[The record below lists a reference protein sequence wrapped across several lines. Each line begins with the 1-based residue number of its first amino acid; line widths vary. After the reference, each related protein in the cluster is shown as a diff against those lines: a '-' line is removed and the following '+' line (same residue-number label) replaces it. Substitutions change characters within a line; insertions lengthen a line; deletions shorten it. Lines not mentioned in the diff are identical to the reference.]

1 MGLQCDTRSFVN
13 AFRAVAVLFF
23 CVAAT
28 TRAADG
34 GAAAEAIVAELVE
47 TQGIPGMSAAVWRGD
62 SLAWSFA
69 TGKADLGHDVAVS
82 AETRFR
88 LGSVSKVLTA
98 GLVAKLAEQGK
109 VDLDA
114 DIRTYLPAFPDKGH
128 TITLR
133 HLLGHLGGVRHYG
146 AKDFDFTAPG
156 GIIDLR
162 LYKSTDDVLALF
174 KDDPLVAPPGE
185 KYLYST
191 FGYSLVMVVV
201 EKAAGASFLDLLQSE
216 LLDSLEM
223 KHTCGDDL
231 RKIVPGR
238 TDFYDRGPN
247 GVIVQSYPVNAA
259 YKWSGGGLLATAEDL
274 ARFGA
279 AHLQP
284 GFFSAETLNVMFT
297 PQKTAASEET
307 GVGIAWRIAKTE
319 AGEPYYHHAGAMGGC
334 RAVLVIYPQRR
345 MAVAL
350 LSNLGMTPKD
360 VESYAMRIADSFN
373 AEAGE

>member
-1 MGLQCDTRSFVN
+1 M
-13 AFRAVAVLFF
+13 
-23 CVAAT
+23 
-28 TRAADG
+28 
-34 GAAAEAIVAELVE
+34 
-47 TQGIPGMSAAVWRGD
+47 
-62 SLAWSFA
+62 
-69 TGKADLGHDVAVS
+69 
-82 AETRFR
+82 
-88 LGSVSKVLTA
+88 
-98 GLVAKLAEQGK
+98 
-109 VDLDA
+109 
-114 DIRTYLPAFPDKGH
+114 
-128 TITLR
+128 
-133 HLLGHLGGVRHYG
+133 RHYG

-307 GVGIAWRIAKTE
+307 ASAS
-319 AGEPYYHHAGAMGGC
+319 PGASRRRR
-334 RAVLVIYPQRR
+334 RASRTTITPAPW
-345 MAVAL
+345 AVAARC
-350 LSNLGMTPKD
+350 SSSTRSDAWPWRC
-360 VESYAMRIADSFN
+360 SRILA
-373 AEAGE
+373 